1 MGATFYLVGFLLV
14 VVLLGIAGW
23 LYVQKNHDRIANY
36 LLDQACYLSA
46 KNRGYI
52 KPGEY
57 ESDRRALDYAIK
69 HNKKTTWITID

>member
-14 VVLLGIAGW
+14 AVLLGIALW
-23 LYVQKNHDRIANY
+23 LYMEKNHDRIANF
-36 LLDQACYLSA
+36 LIDQACYLSA

-57 ESDRRALDYAIK
+57 ESDRRALAYAIK
-69 HNKKTTWITID
+69 YNKKTTWITID